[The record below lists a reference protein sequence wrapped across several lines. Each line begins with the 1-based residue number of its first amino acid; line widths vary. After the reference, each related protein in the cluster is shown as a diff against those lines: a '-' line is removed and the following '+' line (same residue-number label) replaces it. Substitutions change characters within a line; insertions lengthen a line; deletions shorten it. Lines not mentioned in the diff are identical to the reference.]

1 MIFHVYQVEYFS
13 WRTLMYFMSTKWKR
27 SPGEFYNV
35 SCLRSGKVELEGY
48 TILHAHKVEKFNWR
62 ALQYFMS
69 MERKV

>member
-1 MIFHVYQVEYFS
+1 
-13 WRTLMYFMSTKWKR
+13 MYFMSMKWKR